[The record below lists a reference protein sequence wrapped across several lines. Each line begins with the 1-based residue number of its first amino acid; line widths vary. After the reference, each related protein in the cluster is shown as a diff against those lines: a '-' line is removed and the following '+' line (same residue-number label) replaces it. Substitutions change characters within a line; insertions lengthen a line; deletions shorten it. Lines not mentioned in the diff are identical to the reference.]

1 MSLPERHLSGI
12 GQCLDGHMKITLPS
26 RKITGLG
33 TLALVISLL
42 VSLLVPSA
50 QAATYSLPNAPT
62 NVTSYLGAKGVVVR
76 WTPGADVD
84 PGVTGYVVSAGAGSC
99 PIFVPAKNNNVV
111 TMPVVTG
118 QPAGTPV
125 VQAVNAYG
133 FSKPAASKKS
143 YTAAELAT
151 VSSSNNK
158 AVQVLQLSD
167 LHGAIE
173 VGGSFGAPLL
183 VSNWNADRKANTATV
198 AFTSGDNI
206 GAAPPISTEFEEIP
220 TIETLNAMKLDA
232 GAFGNHE
239 HDRNLAHVQ
248 KIIGASDFQWVVSN
262 YDEGSLSVL
271 KSGTKQTKTFTIIE
285 RGGLKIGVVGSNT
298 PETIEQVFPGNL
310 DYTDASG
317 AKKTITI
324 NPGVTGINQAIVD
337 AKAAGADIVIAL
349 LHQGWQENADG
360 VAKGVLNTMAAQVK
374 GAAAIYGGHSHQ
386 TFASVIPGSPRV
398 APVVIG
404 QTRNAGVEY
413 TRTQICMKF
422 GKVVGQSIEHVLKAA
437 SATINTGTLST
448 VTTQDVAA
456 AALVK
461 KYKDQLSTK
470 LDIKIGQ
477 VSGVFPRGGSPA
489 VERSGETPMGNFMAD
504 LMRSKYKTD
513 FAIQNGGGIRDTFP
527 AKTYIPAAT
536 GLVRTG
542 TGPLDVTLGDAF
554 TVFPFGNQIATTV
567 VTGANLWKALEN
579 GVGGNYPGDG
589 RFPQISGFKF
599 TFDASKPIGSRIVEV
614 TKLDGTAIAKDSK
627 EYTLTTL
634 DFVVY
639 GGDGYVNV
647 FSPAQAKVQ
656 GALLDVFVDALKA
669 DMAAGKVTQVPA
681 ADGRIKKVG

>member
-1 MSLPERHLSGI
+1 MKTTLS
-12 GQCLDGHMKITLPS
+12 T

-33 TLALVISLL
+33 ILTLVTSLL
-42 VSLLVPSA
+42 VSLLAPTA
-50 QAATYSLPNAPT
+50 QANTFSLPNAPT

-76 WTPGADVD
+76 WTPGADVA
-84 PGVTGYVVSAGAGSC
+84 PGITGYVVSAGAGSC
-99 PIFVPAKNNNVV
+99 PIFVPAKAHNVV

-118 QPAGTPV
+118 QPAGRPV

-133 FSKPAASKKS
+133 FSKPAASNKS

-183 VSNWNADRKANTATV
+183 VSNWDADRKANAATV

-206 GAAPPISTEFEEIP
+206 GAAPPISTEFEELP

-232 GAFGNHE
+232 GVFGNHE
-239 HDRNLAHVQ
+239 HDRNLAHLQ
-248 KIIGASDFQWVVSN
+248 KVIGASDFQWVVSN
-262 YDEGSLSVL
+262 YNPDSLAVL

-285 RGGLKIGVVGSNT
+285 RGGVKIGVVGANT

-337 AKAAGADIVIAL
+337 AKAAGADMVIAL

-360 VAKGVLNTMAAQVK
+360 VSKGILNAMATQIK
-374 GAAAIYGGHSHQ
+374 GAAAVYGGHSHQ
-386 TFASVIPGSPRV
+386 SFASVIPGSPRV

-404 QTRNAGVEY
+404 QTRNSGVEY
-413 TRTQICMKF
+413 TRTQICMRY

-437 SATINTGTLST
+437 APTINTGIVST

-461 KYKDQLSTK
+461 KYKDQLSAK

-477 VSGVFPRGGSPA
+477 VSGVFPRGGTPA
-489 VERSGETPMGNFMAD
+489 VERSGETPMGNYIAD
-504 LMRSKYKTD
+504 LMRAKYKTD
-513 FAIQNGGGIRDTFP
+513 FVIQNGGGIRDTFP
-527 AKTYIPAAT
+527 AKTYIPANTA
-536 GLVRTG
+536 LVRTG
-542 TGPLDVTLGDAF
+542 SGPLDVTLGDALA
-554 TVFPFGNQIATTV
+554 VFPFGNQIATTV
-567 VTGANLWKALEN
+567 VTGENLWKALEN
-579 GVGGNYPGDG
+579 GVGGNFPGDG
-589 RFPQISGFKF
+589 RFPQVSGLKYS
-599 TFDASKPIGSRIVEV
+599 FDASKPIGSRIVEV
-614 TKLDGTAIAKDSK
+614 TKLDGTAVAKDSK
-627 EYTLTTL
+627 EYTLATL
-634 DFVVY
+634 DFLIY

-647 FSPAQAKVQ
+647 FSPAQAKVK
-656 GALLDVFVDALKA
+656 GALLDVFVDALRA

>member
-1 MSLPERHLSGI
+1 MNKTLSN
-12 GQCLDGHMKITLPS
+12 
-26 RKITGLG
+26 RKIFSLG
-33 TLALVISLL
+33 TIALATSLL
-42 VSLLVPSA
+42 VSLVVPTA
-50 QAATYSLPNAPT
+50 QAVTYSLPNAPT
-62 NVTSYLGAKGVVVR
+62 NVTSYIGAKGVVVR
-76 WTPGADVD
+76 WTPGADVE
-84 PGVTGYVVSAGAGSC
+84 PGITGYVVSAGAGSC
-99 PIFVPAKNNNVV
+99 PIFVPAKAHNVV
-111 TMPVVTG
+111 TMPVVVG
-118 QPAGTPV
+118 QPAGRPV

-133 FSKPAASKKS
+133 FSKPAASNKS
-143 YTAAELAT
+143 YTAAELAV

-173 VGGSFGAPLL
+173 VGNSFGAPLL
-183 VSNWNADRKANTATV
+183 VSNFDADRKANAATV

-206 GAAPPISTEFEEIP
+206 GAAPPISTEFEELP

-248 KIIGASDFQWVVSN
+248 KVIGASDFQWVVSN
-262 YDEGSLSVL
+262 YNTDSLAAL
-271 KSGTKQTKTFTIIE
+271 KSGTKQAKTYTIIE
-285 RGGLKIGVVGSNT
+285 RAGLKIGVVGANT

-337 AKAAGADIVIAL
+337 AKAAGADLVIAL
-349 LHQGWQENADG
+349 IHQGWQENADG
-360 VAKGVLNTMAAQVK
+360 VAKGVLNTMAAQIK

-398 APVVIG
+398 APVVLG

-437 SATINTGTLST
+437 APTINTGVVST

-461 KYKDQLSTK
+461 KYKDQLSVR

-477 VSGVFPRGGSPA
+477 VSGVFPRGGTPA
-489 VERSGETPMGNFMAD
+489 VERSGETPMGNYIAD
-504 LMRSKYKTD
+504 LMRAKYKTD

-527 AKTYIPAAT
+527 ARTYIPANTA
-536 GLVRTG
+536 LVRTG
-542 TGPLDVTLGDAF
+542 TGPLDVTLGDAL
-554 TVFPFGNQIATTV
+554 TVYPFGNQIATTV
-567 VTGANLWKALEN
+567 VTGENLWKALEN
-579 GVGGNYPGDG
+579 GVGGNFPGDG
-589 RFPQISGFKF
+589 RFPQVSGFKYS
-599 TFDASKPIGSRIVEV
+599 FDSSKPIGSRIVEV

-634 DFVVY
+634 DFLIY
-639 GGDGYVNV
+639 GGDGYLNV
-647 FSPAQAKVQ
+647 FSPSKAKVK

>member
-1 MSLPERHLSGI
+1 MNKTLSN
-12 GQCLDGHMKITLPS
+12 
-26 RKITGLG
+26 RKIFSLG
-33 TLALVISLL
+33 TIALATSLL
-42 VSLLVPSA
+42 VSLVVPTA
-50 QAATYSLPNAPT
+50 QAVTYSLPNAPT
-62 NVTSYLGAKGVVVR
+62 NVTSYIGAKGVVVR
-76 WTPGADVD
+76 WTPGADVE
-84 PGVTGYVVSAGAGSC
+84 PGITGYVVSAGAGSC
-99 PIFVPAKNNNVV
+99 PIFVPAKAHNVV
-111 TMPVVTG
+111 TMPVVVG
-118 QPAGTPV
+118 QPAGRPV

-133 FSKPAASKKS
+133 FSKPAASNKS
-143 YTAAELAT
+143 YTAAELAV

-173 VGGSFGAPLL
+173 VGTSFGAPLL
-183 VSNWNADRKANTATV
+183 VSNFDADRKANAATV

-206 GAAPPISTEFEEIP
+206 GAAPPISTEFEELP

-248 KIIGASDFQWVVSN
+248 KVIGASDFQWVVSN
-262 YDEGSLSVL
+262 YNTDSLAAL
-271 KSGTKQTKTFTIIE
+271 KSGTKQAKTYTIIE
-285 RGGLKIGVVGSNT
+285 RAGLKIGVVGANT

-337 AKAAGADIVIAL
+337 AKAAGADLVIAL
-349 LHQGWQENADG
+349 IHQGWQENADG
-360 VAKGVLNTMAAQVK
+360 VAKGVLNTMAAQIK

-386 TFASVIPGSPRV
+386 TFATVIPSSPRV
-398 APVVIG
+398 APVVLG

-437 SATINTGTLST
+437 APTINTGVVST

-461 KYKDQLSTK
+461 KYKDQLSVR

-477 VSGVFPRGGSPA
+477 VSGVFPRGGTPA
-489 VERSGETPMGNFMAD
+489 VERSGETPMGNYIAD
-504 LMRSKYKTD
+504 LMRAKYKTD

-527 AKTYIPAAT
+527 ARTYIPANTA
-536 GLVRTG
+536 LVRTG
-542 TGPLDVTLGDAF
+542 TGPLDVTLGDAL
-554 TVFPFGNQIATTV
+554 TVYPFGNQIATTV
-567 VTGANLWKALEN
+567 VTGENLWKALEN
-579 GVGGNYPGDG
+579 GVGGNFPGDG
-589 RFPQISGFKF
+589 RFPQVSGLKYS
-599 TFDASKPIGSRIVEV
+599 FDSSKPIGSRIVEV

-634 DFVVY
+634 DFLIY
-639 GGDGYVNV
+639 GGDGYLNV
-647 FSPAQAKVQ
+647 FSPSKAKVK

>member
-1 MSLPERHLSGI
+1 
-12 GQCLDGHMKITLPS
+12 MKQTLIS
-26 RKITGLG
+26 RKFTGFG
-33 TLALVISLL
+33 ALATAIALL
-42 VSLLVPSA
+42 VSLLIPTA

-62 NVTSYLGAKGVVVR
+62 NVTSYIGARGVVVK
-76 WTPGADVD
+76 WTPGANVE

-99 PIFVPAKNNNVV
+99 PIFVPARNSSVV
-111 TMPVVTG
+111 TMPVVDG
-118 QPAGTPV
+118 QPGGTPV

-133 FSKPAASKKS
+133 FSKPAASNKS
-143 YTAAELAT
+143 YTAAQLAT
-151 VSSSNNK
+151 VASTLNK

-173 VGGSFGAPLL
+173 VGTSFGAPLL
-183 VSNWNADRKANTATV
+183 ASNWAADRAANKATIAV
-198 AFTSGDNI
+198 SSGDNI
-206 GAAPPISTEFEEIP
+206 GAAPPISTEFEELP
-220 TIETLNAMKLDA
+220 TIESLNAIKLDVSTM
-232 GAFGNHE
+232 GNHE
-239 HDRNLAHVQ
+239 HDRNIDHLN
-248 KIIGASDFQWVVSN
+248 KMIGASDFQWVVSN
-262 YDEGSLSVL
+262 YSEGALDVL
-271 KSGTKQTKTFTIIE
+271 KSGTKQAKNYTIVE
-285 RGGLKIGVVGSNT
+285 RGGVKIGVVGSNT

-310 DYTDASG
+310 DYKDASG
-317 AKKTITI
+317 AKKTIVI
-324 NPGVTGINQAIVD
+324 APGVAGINSAIAE
-337 AKAAGADIVIAL
+337 AKAAGADVVIAVI
-349 LHQGWQENADG
+349 HQGWLENADG
-360 VAKGVLNTMAAQVK
+360 VAKGLFNSLASQIK

-386 TFASVIPGSPRV
+386 TYASVIPGSSRV
-398 APVVIG
+398 APTVLG
-404 QTRNAGVEY
+404 QVRNAGVEY
-413 TRTQICMKF
+413 TRTQICMKS
-422 GKVVGQSIEHVLKAA
+422 GKVVGQSIQHVLKAA
-437 SATINTGTLST
+437 AATINTGVVST
-448 VTTQDVAA
+448 VTTQDAA
-456 AALVK
+456 AAAMVK
-461 KYKDQLSTK
+461 KYKDQLSAK
-470 LDIKIGQ
+470 LDVKIGK

-489 VERSGETPMGNFMAD
+489 VERSGETPMGNYIAD
-504 LMRSKYKTD
+504 LMRAKYKTD

-527 AKTYIPAAT
+527 AKTYVPAAT

-542 TGPLDVTLGDAF
+542 AGPLDVTLGDAF

-599 TFDASKPIGSRIVEV
+599 SFDASKPIGSRIVEV

-634 DFVVY
+634 DFVIY